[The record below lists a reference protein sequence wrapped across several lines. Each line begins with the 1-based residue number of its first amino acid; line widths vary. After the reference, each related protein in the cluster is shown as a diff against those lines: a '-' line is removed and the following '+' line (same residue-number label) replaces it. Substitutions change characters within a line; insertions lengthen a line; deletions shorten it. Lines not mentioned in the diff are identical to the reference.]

1 MLRQTLTDLLKSIRP
16 EADFGRSRDF
26 IADGMLDSFDMIA
39 LVAALDAHYRIS
51 VEGVDIVPEHFQ
63 SLDSIAA
70 LLRKYQ
76 VTA

>member
-1 MLRQTLTDLLKSIRP
+1 VFRQTLTDLLKSIRP
-16 EADFGRSRDF
+16 EADFATSHDF
-26 IADGMLDSFDMIA
+26 IADGMLDSFDMIT

-51 VEGVDIVPEHFQ
+51 IEGVDIVPEHFQ
-63 SLDSIAA
+63 SLDSISA